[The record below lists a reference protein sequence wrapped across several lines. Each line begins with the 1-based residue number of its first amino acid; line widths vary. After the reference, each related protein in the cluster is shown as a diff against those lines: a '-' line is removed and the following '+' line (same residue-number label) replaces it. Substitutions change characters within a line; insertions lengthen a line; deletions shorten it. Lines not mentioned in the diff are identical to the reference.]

1 LTPPGLVEEAPGV
14 VFDFLKKKLQESGL
28 KPSPRV
34 VPGSEEDYA
43 ERRKWAENL
52 KQQGRT
58 ADAISLLEE
67 LAGDLAGAGNFPLA
81 VAVRHQIHQW
91 KPEAGDK
98 ETPQDEGRKMATKR
112 AESGAFPKPSVTATA
127 ITKMIQASTFLEEL
141 SGEEIGALIES
152 TGLEKYAAGMVV
164 VEEGTPGDRLYVVT
178 GGTLSVTTM
187 GAGGNR
193 VGVGTLS
200 VGDFFGEVAL
210 LTGKPRAATVTAV
223 SDAECLQISVE
234 NWNALASRHP
244 HLRKLLEEAIAV
256 RAALSAEA
264 VVDDLRKHRGGET
277 DGRP

>member
-1 LTPPGLVEEAPGV
+1 M
-14 VFDFLKKKLQESGL
+14 VFDFLKKKLAESGL
-28 KPSPRV
+28 KPAPRI
-34 VPGSEEDYA
+34 VPGSEDDYA
-43 ERRKWAENL
+43 ERRKWAQNL

-58 ADAISLLEE
+58 ADAIALLEE

-91 KPEAGDK
+91 RPELDAE

-112 AESGAFPKPSVTATA
+112 AESGAFRKPVVTASA
-127 ITKMIQASTFLEEL
+127 IARMTEASNFLEKL
-141 SGEEIGALIES
+141 SGDEIAALIES
-152 TGLEKYAAGMVV
+152 TGLEKYAAGKVV
-164 VEEGTPGDRLYVVT
+164 VEEGTPGDRLYIVT
-178 GGTLSVTTM
+178 GGTLSVTTS

-210 LTGKPRAATVTAV
+210 LTGKPRVATVVAV
-223 SDAECLQISVE
+223 SDAECLQISAD

-244 HLRKLLEEAIAV
+244 HLRQLLEEAIAV

-264 VVDDLRKHRGGET
+264 VVDDLRKRRGGET
-277 DGRP
+277 DGSP